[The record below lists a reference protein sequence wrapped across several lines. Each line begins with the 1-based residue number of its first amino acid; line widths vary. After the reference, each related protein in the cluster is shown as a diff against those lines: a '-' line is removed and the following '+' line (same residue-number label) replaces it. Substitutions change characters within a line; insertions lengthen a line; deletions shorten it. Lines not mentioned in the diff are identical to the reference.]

1 MEEEGGR
8 REVRSVGGVEEG
20 REGRREDE
28 GVLSSNMMRPTLA
41 VLLLAIRLVGCEE
54 EEEET
59 ERSSAS
65 TEENEGRGRD
75 EGEGGGLKRRTTDGA
90 GVGDG
95 DGPAHEQGGGGAP
108 GTGLSESCL
117 LWLRNGGRNYGR
129 DKGREE
135 GREGG
140 RKGWMRH
147 LSGVWF
153 SAPIVVASLAIYM
166 CIKTHT
172 PRLLSLPRSLP
183 PVLEPYAPCTSPS
196 DCGVGSR

>member
-65 TEENEGRGRD
+65 TEEDEGRGRD
-75 EGEGGGLKRRTTDGA
+75 EGEGGD
-90 GVGDG
+90 
-95 DGPAHEQGGGGAP
+95 
-108 GTGLSESCL
+108 
-117 LWLRNGGRNYGR
+117 
-129 DKGREE
+129 
-135 GREGG
+135 
-140 RKGWMRH
+140 
-147 LSGVWF
+147 
-153 SAPIVVASLAIYM
+153 
-166 CIKTHT
+166 
-172 PRLLSLPRSLP
+172 
-183 PVLEPYAPCTSPS
+183 
-196 DCGVGSR
+196 